1 MDARTYDRTA
11 LRADFYL
18 CLARSFMVPQDPE
31 FHAALRDDLADELE
45 DLAEEIGYDIKPE
58 LAEYRRRIATVSSA
72 HNLLQIYS
80 RLFLQPPRAVHIN
93 TGVYLDGSFNGGSV
107 AELEA
112 CYRACGLARSDGFLD
127 LADHAAIQLEC
138 VSYLYA
144 HSLSTNPG
152 TLTAGQFIGRYVSR
166 WIGPWCD
173 DFVMA
178 ERELEMAD
186 EPYHPLCLI
195 LQQAVRTDA
204 ESLPD
209 VNPARTRRTK
219 ALAQARHKQ
228 AAKGITESDMAIIQR
243 KLAEHGLTTDHL
255 AVAPEIRDI
264 SRGWQRM
271 TPPTPRK

>member
-1 MDARTYDRTA
+1 MDARTQDQTA
-11 LRADFYL
+11 LRAYFYL
-18 CLARSFMVPQDPE
+18 CLARAFMVPDRPG
-31 FHAALRDDLADELE
+31 FHEAMRADLADELQH
-45 DLAEEIGYDIKPE
+45 LASELGYDIGPE
-58 LAEYRRRIATVSSA
+58 LVEYRRRIGAVGSDDA
-72 HNLLQIYS
+72 LLQIYS

-112 CYRACGLARSDGFLD
+112 CYRASGLARSDGFLD
-127 LADHAAIQLEC
+127 LADHVAMQLEC
-138 VSYLYA
+138 VAYLYA
-144 HSLSTNPG
+144 HALSADGGP
-152 TLTAGQFIGRYVSR
+152 LSAGQFIGRYVAR
-166 WIGPWCD
+166 WIGPWCE
-173 DFVMA
+173 DFMLA

-195 LQQAVRTDA
+195 LQQAARVDA

-209 VNPARTRRTK
+209 LNPAWTRRTK
-219 ALAQARHKQ
+219 ALTQARHKH
-228 AAKGITESDMAIIQR
+228 AEKGVTSSDMAIIQR

-264 SRGWQRM
+264 ARGWQRM